1 MSCGCQIGRTYYFL
15 RKNLPVYRKK
25 RGMGGEGRRRKE
37 RRGKE
42 KKRGEERK
50 REMNRGKERRGE
62 VR

>member
-25 RGMGGEGRRRKE
+25 RGMGGEGRGGEKKMRGKEEKKGEEREGEEE

-42 KKRGEERK
+42 R
-50 REMNRGKERRGE
+50 
-62 VR
+62 